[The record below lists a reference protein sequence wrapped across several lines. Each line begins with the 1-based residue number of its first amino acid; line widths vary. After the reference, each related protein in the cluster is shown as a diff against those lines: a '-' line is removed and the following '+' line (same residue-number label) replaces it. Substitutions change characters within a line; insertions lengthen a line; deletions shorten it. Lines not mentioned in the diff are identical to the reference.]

1 MPALDRIHNA
11 IRTALIKDGWTIT
24 HDPYVIKYS
33 GVTLFADLGAERAI
47 AVERGE
53 EKIVVEIKSFS
64 GASPV
69 QELKLL
75 LGQYDLYRGFL
86 ELTAPERVL
95 YLALSDEIYET
106 VFSHPAIQMIVQR
119 FQLPLLVV
127 NVVTEEVVS
136 WPQSRNIAP

>member
-1 MPALDRIHNA
+1 MPALDRIHGA
-11 IRTALIKDGWTIT
+11 IRTALINDGWTIT

-47 AVERGE
+47 AIERGDQR
-53 EKIVVEIKSFS
+53 IVVEIKSFT

-86 ELTAPERVL
+86 ELTAPDRTL
-95 YLALSDEIYET
+95 YLALSDTIYET
-106 VFSHPAIQMIVQR
+106 IFLQPAIQMIVQR
-119 FQLPLLVV
+119 YQLPLLIV
-127 NVVTEEVVS
+127 NVETEEVVS
-136 WPQSRNIAP
+136 WPQSPNIAP